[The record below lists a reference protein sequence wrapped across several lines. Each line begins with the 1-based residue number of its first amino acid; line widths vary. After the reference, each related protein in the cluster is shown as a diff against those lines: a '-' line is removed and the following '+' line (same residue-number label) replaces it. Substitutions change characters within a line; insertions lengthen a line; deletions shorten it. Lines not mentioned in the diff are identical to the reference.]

1 VSSLYPILRIWQ
13 VNQMDADMD
22 LTVDLSIGPDHIVTR
37 RTDHGV
43 ELVRVQPGEFRLLEC
58 FARNATLGEALS
70 TLQRIEP
77 AFDLGYAL
85 RRLLELGMI
94 TDHQPDNPFSNKGIL
109 P

>member
-1 VSSLYPILRIWQ
+1 
-13 VNQMDADMD
+13 
-22 LTVDLSIGPDHIVTR
+22 
-37 RTDHGV
+37 
-43 ELVRVQPGEFRLLEC
+43 LLEC

-77 AFDLGYAL
+77 EFDLGDAL

-94 TDHQPDNPFSNKGIL
+94 TEHQPDNPFSNKGTL